1 MNKVSRMLAR
11 KFVLAKPFEGFP
23 KLTDFQIV
31 EETLPAELQDGGI
44 CIHLHCRSHSRK
56 KL

>member
-31 EETLPAELQDGGI
+31 EETLPADLQDGGI
-44 CIHLHCRSHSRK
+44 YTPIEYRQM
-56 KL
+56 